1 MNRVEDALHIEYF
14 EYTGKDKSDVEKEA
28 KLGIS
33 LPRFGLSF
41 IFNRSKGTFYS
52 EEFAGFS
59 LAACQQ
65 LTDPLGSFT
74 SYLVLS
80 RGNET
85 KLLLPVGEICGKSG
99 VGKWPFPRVV
109 LVLRAQFTA
118 NIIMTMRIFDSVTSL
133 RGFRDHLATV
143 FGSGVLRGVHPSP

>member
-14 EYTGKDKSDVEKEA
+14 EKEA
-28 KLGIS
+28 KFGIS

-41 IFNRSKGTFYS
+41 IFNELEGIFYS

-65 LTDPLGSFT
+65 MTDPLGSFT

-118 NIIMTMRIFDSVTSL
+118 NIIMTMRIFGSVTSL